1 MKAYSYPDGLLYFC
15 LCDRGVRDAMDI
27 GNESYYVNRL
37 FLLFPDLR
45 GYTVDSSSESLL
57 RGRSQWKKDIQSDRP

>member
-27 GNESYYVNRL
+27 GKESYFVKLCQPINL
-37 FLLFPDLR
+37 AI
-45 GYTVDSSSESLL
+45 S
-57 RGRSQWKKDIQSDRP
+57 